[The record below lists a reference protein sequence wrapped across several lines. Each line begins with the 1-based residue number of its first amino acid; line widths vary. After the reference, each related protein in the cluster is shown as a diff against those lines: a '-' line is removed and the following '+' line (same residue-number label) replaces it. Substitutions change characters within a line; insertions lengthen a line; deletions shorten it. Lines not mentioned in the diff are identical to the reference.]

1 MDPKSHW
8 EAIYGK
14 KRPEEVS
21 WYQPEATL
29 SLELIRAVASL
40 ESAIVDVGGG
50 ASTLVDGLLRAG
62 YRQLTILDLSVSALN
77 AAQRRLG
84 ASARM
89 VSWREGD
96 VLTTDLGVTP
106 IDIWHDRAV
115 FHFLTDV
122 TDRERYIAQV
132 RRAVRVGGHVLVATF
147 AEDGPSRCSGL
158 EVARYS
164 PQGLHGAFGSDFR
177 LIASRR
183 EEHLTPRGA
192 RQAFTYCLCRFEP
205 AAYVRPAA

>member
-62 YRQLTILDLSVSALN
+62 YRQLTILDLSVSALS

-96 VLTTDLGVTP
+96 VLTTDLGVAP
-106 IDIWHDRAV
+106 IDVWHDRAV

>member
-96 VLTTDLGVTP
+96 VLTTDLGVAP
-106 IDIWHDRAV
+106 IDVWHDRAV

>member
-62 YRQLTILDLSVSALN
+62 YRQLTILDLSVSALS

-84 ASARM
+84 ASASL

-96 VLTTDLGVTP
+96 VLTTDLGVAP
-106 IDIWHDRAV
+106 IDVWHDRAV

>member
-62 YRQLTILDLSVSALN
+62 YRQLTILDLSVSAQN

-96 VLTTDLGVTP
+96 VLTTDLGVAP
-106 IDIWHDRAV
+106 IDVWHDRAV

-183 EEHLTPRGA
+183 EEHLTPRGT

>member
-96 VLTTDLGVTP
+96 VLTTDLGVAP
-106 IDIWHDRAV
+106 IDVWHDRAV

-205 AAYVRPAA
+205 AAHVRPAA